1 MKIFVIGG
9 KARQG
14 KDTFCSMIRSYYKQK
29 GIKTINLQFSS
40 KPING
45 GVIRNGVNFM
55 ESTSLGTFSDH
66 SSTISFM

>member
-40 KPING
+40 YIKE
-45 GVIRNGVNFM
+45 F
-55 ESTSLGTFSDH
+55 STHLAYYP
-66 SSTISFM
+66 